1 MARRY
6 YYRFLSDETKEY
18 FEKQPVKMLKE
29 RIVSRAMEFQTHIE
43 FSKFSGSC
51 NCVVEL
57 TEDKEPLV
65 FFQPQSDDIGTAAS
79 LRLHMGA
86 AVVLKTSNSRTQKH
100 CIGIDTTDSEQSLR
114 VKVRFISCF
123 CASAFLN

>member
-1 MARRY
+1 
-6 YYRFLSDETKEY
+6 
-18 FEKQPVKMLKE
+18 MLKE

-43 FSKFSGSC
+43 FSKFSGVC

-86 AVVLKTSNSRTQKH
+86 AFVLKTSNSRTQKH
-100 CIGIDTTDSEQSLR
+100 CVGIDTTDSEQSLR
-114 VKVRFISCF
+114 VKVQPLKTKLKTYLIPVISHPFFCWWLAHRTLNVRCCF
-123 CASAFLN
+123 